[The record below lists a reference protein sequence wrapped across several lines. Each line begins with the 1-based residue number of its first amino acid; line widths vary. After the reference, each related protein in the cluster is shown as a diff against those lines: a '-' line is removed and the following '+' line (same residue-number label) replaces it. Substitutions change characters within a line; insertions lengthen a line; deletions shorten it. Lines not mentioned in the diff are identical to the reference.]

1 MEILRFLVATVN
13 EVKEKGEIHFNILF
27 NPIM

>member
-1 MEILRFLVATVN
+1 MEILRFLVAPVN
-13 EVKEKGEIHFNILF
+13 KAKEKGEIHFNILF